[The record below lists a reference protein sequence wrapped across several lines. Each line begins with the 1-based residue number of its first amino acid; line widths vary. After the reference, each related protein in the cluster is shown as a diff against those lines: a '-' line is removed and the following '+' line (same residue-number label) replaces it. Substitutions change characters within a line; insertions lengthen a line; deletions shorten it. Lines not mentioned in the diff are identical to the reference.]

1 MKKILVCLVVVLTV
15 SSCVMKEK
23 MVINEDGS
31 GSFAYG
37 FDLGGIFKMGLKSI
51 DSVKKQQPIDT
62 VFTFKEVFAKLKDSI
77 AKLPEADRE
86 KIKMLE
92 NFKVIVKANEEEK
105 QLKMDME
112 YNFPSI
118 DSLKNM
124 ISPLE
129 GLEAMP
135 KLGPGKQLGAL
146 NAVPEEE
153 KKKTRFSYS
162 YDGKVFEK
170 KILIPEENK
179 KGNKEKKKKEK
190 NPDNDFSK
198 KMDEIF
204 KECKYSIEY
213 HFPKKIKSV
222 SLKNAVI
229 AKDRKSFTMEIPMQ
243 DFPDDE
249 EKLGF
254 KVLFE
259 N

>member
-1 MKKILVCLVVVLTV
+1 MKKILVCLVVVFAI

-23 MVINEDGS
+23 MMINEDGS
-31 GSFAYG
+31 GSFSYG
-37 FDLGGIFKMGLKSI
+37 FDMAGIFKMGFKSN
-51 DSVKKQQPIDT
+51 DSLKKQQVLDT

-77 AKLPEADRE
+77 AKLPQADKE

-92 NFKVIVKANEEEK
+92 NFKVIVKANEKEK
-105 QLKMDME
+105 QLKFDME

-146 NAVPEEE
+146 NAIPEEE
-153 KKKTRFSYS
+153 KTRTRFSYS

-170 KILIPEENK
+170 KVLIPEGGKKANK
-179 KGNKEKKKKEK
+179 VKKKKEK
-190 NPDNDFSK
+190 NPENDFSK

-229 AKDRKSFTMEIPMQ
+229 ANDKKSFTLEIPMQ

>member
-1 MKKILVCLVVVLTV
+1 MKKILVCLVVVFTI

-23 MVINEDGS
+23 MVINENGS
-31 GSFAYG
+31 GSFLYS
-37 FDLGGIFKMGLKSI
+37 FDLSGMFKMGFKSN
-51 DSVKKQQPIDT
+51 DSIKKKQVLDT
-62 VFTFKEVFAKLKDSI
+62 VFTFKEVFAKAKDSI
-77 AKLPEADRE
+77 AKLSDADKQ
-86 KIKMLE
+86 KIKALE
-92 NFKVIVKANEEEK
+92 KFKVSVKSNEDKK
-105 QLKMDME
+105 QFEFSME
-112 YNFPSI
+112 YNFPST

-153 KKKTRFSYS
+153 KKKSRFTYN
-162 YDGKVFEK
+162 YDGKIFE
-170 KILIPEENK
+170 KILIKGDIDKIKKEN
-179 KGNKEKKKKEK
+179 KKKEK
-190 NPDNDFSK
+190 EEENALGK
-198 KMDEIF
+198 QMDKVF
-204 KECKYSIEY
+204 KECKYSMEY
-213 HFPKKIKSV
+213 HFPKRIKTI

-229 AKDRKSFTMEIPMQ
+229 SKDKKSFTLDIPIKEL
-243 DFPDDE
+243 PDDE